1 MCCAVEK
8 LKQRLLLLINSTSCI
23 IYNTQTAQ
31 QLPNVC
37 ICLSP
42 LPLSLCVLPAAV
54 ATTRRVEST
63 RLSCLLP
70 QTHRG
75 SSWDRV
81 LLPCF
86 DCLFNCWQ
94 SCANAGRASKQ
105 TLAYCAD
112 LCATMCFPCDSR
124 GKVEVQRAVHQIKLR
139 DLIVDMGARPGQR
152 GWGAHNA
159 KVVCQLQSGL

>member
-31 QLPNVC
+31 QLPRVSC
-37 ICLSP
+37 VLCLSP
-42 LPLSLCVLPAAV
+42 WVCCLRLWQQLD
-54 ATTRRVEST
+54 EST

-70 QTHRG
+70 QTYRG

-94 SCANAGRASKQ
+94 SSANAGRASKQ

-152 GWGAHNA
+152 GRGAHNA
-159 KVVCQLQSGL
+159 KVAWQLQSGL